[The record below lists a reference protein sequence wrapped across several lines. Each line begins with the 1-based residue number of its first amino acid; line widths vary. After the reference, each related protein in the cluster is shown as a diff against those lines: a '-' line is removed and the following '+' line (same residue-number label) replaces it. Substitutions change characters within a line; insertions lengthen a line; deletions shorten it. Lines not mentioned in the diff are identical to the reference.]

1 MNIDK
6 KKGKGKGRGRG
17 RKEYIDCNV
26 TTAKR
31 FLYSLQVEWEKDIE
45 SWFTRIS
52 ASVDPIEN
60 VKETK

>member
-1 MNIDK
+1 MNIGK
-6 KKGKGKGRGRG
+6 KRHKVRG
-17 RKEYIDCNV
+17 RKEYINCDL

-52 ASVDPIEN
+52 ASVDPIKN
-60 VKETK
+60 VKEAK

>member
-1 MNIDK
+1 MNIGK
-6 KKGKGKGRGRG
+6 KRHKVRG
-17 RKEYIDCNV
+17 RKENINCDL

-52 ASVDPIEN
+52 ASVDPIKN
-60 VKETK
+60 VKEAK